1 MQIGDWIMFNGIR
14 GRLTK
19 IQENEDEVEVTIEFK
34 AIDNEAGIGT
44 YQINTIINP
53 KTLFYKVIQPLEL
66 H

>member
-34 AIDNEAGIGT
+34 AIDNELGIGT

-53 KTLFYKVIQPLEL
+53 KTLLHKVIQPLEL